1 MRGKEES
8 TCRVLWRVFIFEIQ
22 KRLKSVMCLFWTHEK
37 TSIVGAEVDIIHMIH
52 NALILTK
59 GYENSILVFKIPQLA

>member
-8 TCRVLWRVFIFEIQ
+8 TCTVLWWVFIFEIQ

-37 TSIVGAEVDIIHMIH
+37 KSIVGAEVDIIHMIH
-52 NALILTK
+52 SALILTK
-59 GYENSILVFKIPQLA
+59 GYENSILVFKM